1 MLEMI
6 EAREGSAAL
15 EERRDLLSNLIRNS
29 MNKSDPQHGE
39 FELTH
44 RELLGNIY
52 TYLFASKPS
61 CLQYSRV
68 LIEPLLR
75 S

>member
-6 EAREGSAAL
+6 EARGGSAAL

-29 MNKSDPQHGE
+29 MNKSDHQHGE

-52 TYLFASKPS
+52 TYLFASKPLAS
-61 CLQYSRV
+61 STPEFSLSRG
-68 LIEPLLR
+68 
-75 S
+75 